1 VPKPDPLSLDDV
13 DALFAASSKPKPKRD
28 TLGDAD
34 VDALFAG
41 KTPKQFIVRDTCD
54 NCHLATEPAL
64 AFGGDD
70 PFEMPVAA
78 GSPLA
83 LDLAVLRHRLKRSE
97 VILCYPCVD
106 ALERPVG
113 HSAPAKIV
121 KHTKAPDV
129 GDNERPRLFA
139 VER

>member
-1 VPKPDPLSLDDV
+1 MPTSKSLDDAAI
-13 DALFAASSKPKPKRD
+13 DALFATSSKPRAKRD
-28 TLGDAD
+28 ALGDAD

-41 KTPKQFIVRDTCD
+41 KAPKSFITRDTCD
-54 NCHLATEPAL
+54 NCHLSTEPAL

-78 GSPLA
+78 GSSLA
-83 LDLAVLRHRLKRSE
+83 LDLAVLRHRLGRDE
-97 VILCYPCVD
+97 IILCYPCVD
-106 ALERPVG
+106 VLQLPPGRQRP
-113 HSAPAKIV
+113 PKIV
-121 KHTKAPDV
+121 KHTKAPDL

>member
-1 VPKPDPLSLDDV
+1 MPVERSLSLDDV
-13 DALFAASSKPKPKRD
+13 DALFANTERVKPQRAS
-28 TLGDAD
+28 LGDAD

-41 KTPKQFIVRDTCD
+41 KAPKSFITRDTCD
-54 NCHLATEPAL
+54 NCHLSTEPAL

-78 GSPLA
+78 GSSLA
-83 LDLAVLRHRLKRSE
+83 LDLAVLRHRLGRDE
-97 VILCYPCVD
+97 IILCYPCVD
-106 ALERPVG
+106 VLQLPPGRQRP
-113 HSAPAKIV
+113 PKIV
-121 KHTKAPDV
+121 KHTKAPDL

>member
-1 VPKPDPLSLDDV
+1 MSTARRVNPVGLV
-13 DALFAASSKPKPKRD
+13 
-28 TLGDAD
+28 DAD

-41 KTPKQFIVRDTCD
+41 KAPKSFITRDTCD
-54 NCHLATEPAL
+54 NCHLSTEPAL

-70 PFEMPVAA
+70 PFEMPVTT
-78 GSPLA
+78 GSSLA
-83 LDLAVLRHRLKRSE
+83 LDLAVLRHRLKRNE

-106 ALERPVG
+106 ALQRPVG
-113 HSAPAKIV
+113 HSAPQRIV
-121 KHTKAPDV
+121 KRTRQPDV